1 MSITGRT
8 AFGALL
14 KWAIFTS
21 NDGNSVCQLDLLSF
35 YQMSEHQIMRAL
47 VTPIGR
53 RVTLQDSVYA
63 QLRSLLMRG
72 RFDPG
77 QPLVVQSLATTLQ
90 TSTMPVR
97 GALQQLVSENALE
110 VLPSGTT
117 RVPDVSLQKLEDL
130 RTARVAVE
138 GLAAELACKSVLPAH
153 IKQLR
158 HLIVDHALS
167 SEVDGV
173 YPSLEKNQEFHF
185 LIYRASGSSV
195 LPYLIE
201 NLWLQY
207 GPYLRLVCK
216 NMDSPAMGPLRS
228 QGTDLHQE
236 IVESLEKGDPV
247 GTRAAIAKDINRT
260 VGLLKDLLGASEK
273 TDA

>member
-1 MSITGRT
+1 M
-8 AFGALL
+8 
-14 KWAIFTS
+14 
-21 NDGNSVCQLDLLSF
+21 
-35 YQMSEHQIMRAL
+35 EAL
-47 VTPIGR
+47 VSRAGR
-53 RVTLQDSVYA
+53 RVTLQDSVYT

-77 QPLVVQSLATTLQ
+77 QTLIVQSLATTLQ

-97 GALQQLVSENALE
+97 GALLQLVSENALE

-117 RVPDVSLQKLEDL
+117 RVPDVSLQRLEDL
-130 RTARVAVE
+130 RTARVAIE
-138 GLAAELACKSVLPAH
+138 GLAAELACSHVTPAL

-185 LIYRASGSSV
+185 LIYRASGSAV
-195 LPYLIE
+195 LPPLIE

-216 NMDSPAMGPLRS
+216 NMDTLAMSPLRS
-228 QGTDLHQE
+228 HETDYHHE
-236 IVESLEKGDPV
+236 IVAGLESGDPV
-247 GTRAAIAKDINRT
+247 NTRAAIEKDINRT
-260 VGLLKDLLGASEK
+260 VGLLCDLLKSR
-273 TDA
+273 

>member
-1 MSITGRT
+1 MQPLI
-8 AFGALL
+8 A
-14 KWAIFTS
+14 
-21 NDGNSVCQLDLLSF
+21 
-35 YQMSEHQIMRAL
+35 
-47 VTPIGR
+47 PISG

-77 QPLVVQSLATTLQ
+77 QLLVVQSLATTLH

-97 GALQQLVSENALE
+97 GALQQLVRENALE

-117 RVPDVSLQKLEDL
+117 RVPEVSLEKLEDL
-130 RTARVAVE
+130 RTARVAIE
-138 GLAAELACKSVLPAH
+138 GLAGELACKCLLPAQ

-185 LIYRASGSSV
+185 LIYRASGSVV

-216 NMDSPAMGPLRS
+216 NMDSPAMSPLRS
-228 QGTDLHQE
+228 QGTDYHHE
-236 IVESLEKGDPV
+236 IVESLEKGDLL

-260 VGLLKDLLGASEK
+260 VGLLKDLLKSAENSDE
-273 TDA
+273 

>member
-1 MSITGRT
+1 M
-8 AFGALL
+8 
-14 KWAIFTS
+14 
-21 NDGNSVCQLDLLSF
+21 
-35 YQMSEHQIMRAL
+35 EAL
-47 VTPIGR
+47 VSRVGK

-77 QPLVVQSLATTLQ
+77 QTLVVQSLATTLQ

-110 VLPSGTT
+110 VLSSGTT
-117 RVPDVSLQKLEDL
+117 RVPDVSLEKLEDL
-130 RTARVAVE
+130 CTARVEIE
-138 GLAAELACKSVLPAH
+138 GLAGELACRHVTPAL

-158 HLIVDHALS
+158 HLIVDHALLA
-167 SEVDGV
+167 EVDGV

-185 LIYRASGSSV
+185 LIYRASGSTV

-216 NMDSPAMGPLRS
+216 NMDAPAMSPLRS
-228 QGTDLHQE
+228 HETDYHHD
-236 IVESLEKGDPV
+236 IVASLESGDPAA
-247 GTRAAIAKDINRT
+247 TRAAIEKDICRT
-260 VGLLKDLLGASEK
+260 VGLLRNLLKGL
-273 TDA
+273 